1 MKKAD
6 VVSHHPGCICAV
18 CKPAVR
24 GCLCKKCLRLI
35 AAREPALPPGVTP
48 GPTGTAS

>member
-6 VVSHHPGCICAV
+6 VVSHHPGCICAT

-35 AAREPALPPGVTP
+35 AAREPKMAEPGSP
-48 GPTGTAS
+48 A